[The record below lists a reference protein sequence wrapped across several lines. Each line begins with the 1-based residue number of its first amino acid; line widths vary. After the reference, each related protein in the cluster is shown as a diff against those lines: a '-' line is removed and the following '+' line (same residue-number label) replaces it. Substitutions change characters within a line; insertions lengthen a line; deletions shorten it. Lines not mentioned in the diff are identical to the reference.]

1 MGVNSFP
8 KTITRQ
14 RRNCDLNPGPSAPES
29 SMLKAGS
36 KRPHCDNCVC
46 VCAKV
51 CPQNCPFLWGRY
63 VPPPKKSFLRTTRD
77 HIPNGTAIGSSVF
90 VGQIDTLTMLHRM
103 LLCIA

>member
-46 VCAKV
+46 VCVQK
-51 CPQNCPFLWGRY
+51 Y
-63 VPPPKKSFLRTTRD
+63 VPKIAPSYGEGMCPHLTNGSLGPPEIISQTALQLVHLFL
-77 HIPNGTAIGSSVF
+77 
-90 VGQIDTLTMLHRM
+90 
-103 LLCIA
+103 